1 MRVSQDH
8 RDRALE
14 LVEKGLVSAEHL
26 LLCCLKAMSEE
37 DVEWMLD
44 ANELSE
50 RFLEAEEEV
59 KP

>member
-1 MRVSQDH
+1 MRDSKDH

-14 LVEKGLVSAEHL
+14 LVEEGLVSAEHL
-26 LLCCLKAMSEE
+26 LLCCIKAMSQD

-50 RFLEAEEEV
+50 RFLEADEEV

>member
-1 MRVSQDH
+1 MVEKRCP

-14 LVEKGLVSAEHL
+14 LVEEGLVSGAHL
-26 LLCCLKAMSEE
+26 LLCCLKAMSSA

-50 RFLEAEEEV
+50 RFLEEEEE
-59 KP
+59 